1 MGVRRSNNAMPV
13 IGNGA
18 HDATRNLPTCNAL
31 NNHRHLIECSRAL
44 HVARYQLS
52 SSVILTTKA
61 SPPPAYGWIGFFVGK
76 SVEWVTRQAA
86 TASGCARGKGGNVNA
101 TAVAASAMAV
111 ELRYSQR

>member
-1 MGVRRSNNAMPV
+1 MLLPGLRASQRMP
-13 IGNGA
+13 
-18 HDATRNLPTCNAL
+18 
-31 NNHRHLIECSRAL
+31 S
-44 HVARYQLS
+44 
-52 SSVILTTKA
+52 KA